1 MAKEELEVPAELR
14 NPVNIV
20 KDDEEALDEESEEQ
34 REKLR
39 EYQLARLK
47 YYYAVVEFDSVETA
61 DYVYKECDGI
71 EYESTANRLD
81 FRFIPDDVEFDDEP
95 KDECDEMPDKSD
107 YKPRLFFTSALQQ
120 GKVDLTWDETD
131 IDRKEWSL
139 KLFNNDKNKEISERE
154 LKKYVAF
161 SSESEDEDEHSDID
175 DQVAATN
182 GKSSKSKVD
191 LYKSLLNDINQ
202 KEEESKKKQFAMEYS
217 WSIGDTGKDEDAEKE
232 DLTPFEKVIEAKKKK
247 KQEKKSKKKQ
257 SDEKNYDSSDF
268 EDIDMN
274 DPFFAEE
281 FENDE
286 FEKPKSLMKKSK
298 SSKPETSEE
307 AETAKKEL
315 KLLLDDGGDD
325 QRHFSLRNIQN
336 SEKSESSK
344 KKKRKGKK
352 NKGGEDQVIDN
363 FKIDVDDDRFKAVFD
378 QADFNIDPTSSSFK
392 KTKAMDDLF
401 QAKLKRRDEDEPR
414 RNKSKKFK
422 SS

>member
-1 MAKEELEVPAELR
+1 MAKEELEVPTELQKVS
-14 NPVNIV
+14 ND
-20 KDDEEALDEESEEQ
+20 DDEEAVDEESAEQ

-61 DYVYKECDGI
+61 DIVYKECDGI
-71 EYESTANRLD
+71 EYQSTANRLD
-81 FRFIPDDVEFDDEP
+81 LRFIPDDVEFDDEP
-95 KDECDEMPDKSD
+95 KDVCEEMPDKSD

-139 KLFNNDKNKEISERE
+139 KLFNTDKQKNISEHE

-161 SSESEDEDEHSDID
+161 SSESEESDEQSDID
-175 DQVAATN
+175 EIAASN
-182 GKSSKSKVD
+182 GSSKNKVD
-191 LYKSLLNDINQ
+191 LYKSLLNEINQ
-202 KEEESKKKQFAMEYS
+202 KEEETKKKQVAMEYS
-217 WSIGDTGKDEDAEKE
+217 WSLGDTSKNHDED
-232 DLTPFEKVIEAKKKK
+232 DNLTPFEKQMEAKKKK
-247 KQEKKSKKKQ
+247 KLEKKSKKKQ
-257 SDEKNYDSSDF
+257 AEEKTYDSSDF

-298 SSKPETSEE
+298 SITPETNEE
-307 AETAKKEL
+307 AEAAAKEL
-315 KLLLDDGGDD
+315 KLLLDDGNDD
-325 QRHFSLRNIQN
+325 NRHFSLKKIQN
-336 SEKSESSK
+336 SEKSEGK
-344 KKKRKGKK
+344 KKKRKIKK
-352 NKGGEDQVIDN
+352 HKGGEDQVIDN

-392 KTKAMDDLF
+392 KTKAMDDLI
-401 QAKLKRRDEDEPR
+401 QAKLKKRNNDESQR
-414 RNKSKKFK
+414 QKSKKLK
-422 SS
+422 LN